1 MDVFFTHKWT
11 WGHQKDVL
19 TNEVQVLVQFKQFG
33 LFKQKKHA
41 LAASLCVKD
50 LLNIAGIEKLHGA

>member
-1 MDVFFTHKWT
+1 MDMGSPEGRSDQRSTGSGAIQTIWAVSTKT
-11 WGHQKDVL
+11 
-19 TNEVQVLVQFKQFG
+19 
-33 LFKQKKHA
+33 HA

>member
-1 MDVFFTHKWT
+1 MDVFFKHKWT

-19 TNEVQVLVQFKQFG
+19 TNEVQVLVQFKPFG
-33 LFKQKKHA
+33 LFTKTHA

-50 LLNIAGIEKLHGA
+50 LLNIAGTEKLPGA

>member
-1 MDVFFTHKWT
+1 MDMGPPEGRSDQRSTGSGAIQT
-11 WGHQKDVL
+11 
-19 TNEVQVLVQFKQFG
+19 FG
-33 LFKQKKHA
+33 MFNTKTHA